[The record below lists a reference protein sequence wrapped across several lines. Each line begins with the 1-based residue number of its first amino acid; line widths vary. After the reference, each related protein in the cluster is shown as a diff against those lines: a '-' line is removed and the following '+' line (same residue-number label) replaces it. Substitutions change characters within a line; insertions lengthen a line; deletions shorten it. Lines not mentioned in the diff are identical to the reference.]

1 MSAQSHPRTLLVTG
15 ATGFVG
21 RALFRAL
28 LREPCNRVRLLSRR
42 PMDGAGVTP
51 RVEVVRGDVRHPG
64 TSARALRGV
73 DTAYYLIHSLAEPG
87 FREKELAAARTFAR
101 AAEAADVRQLIYLG
115 ALGDPSMPRSPHV
128 ESRQATGE
136 ALREGRVPVTELRAA
151 AIIGAGSAVFE
162 MIRGFTE
169 RFPLIIS
176 PRGGDTRCQPIA
188 LSDALRYLLAPL
200 DTPLLVGHIWEMGG
214 DEVLTYREMMETYA
228 QVRGLVRP
236 VLRMP
241 VAVPRLSGLWTGLFS
256 PIPKRVGEHF
266 VRGLGHDA
274 VVRDPRLREL
284 LGIEHHLGFRD
295 ALRCAFQ
302 EADEA
307 MQASHVP
314 VGGL

>member
-1 MSAQSHPRTLLVTG
+1 MSAQNHLRTLLVTG

-21 RALFRAL
+21 RALSQAL
-28 LREPCNRVRLLSRR
+28 LREPGHRVRLLSRR

-51 RVEVVRGDVRHPG
+51 RVEVIRGDILHPS
-64 TSARALRGV
+64 TPARALRGV

-87 FREKELAAARTFAR
+87 FREKELAAASTFAR
-101 AAEAADVRQLIYLG
+101 AAEVAGVRQIIYLG
-115 ALGDPSMPRSPHV
+115 ALGDPSLPRSPHV
-128 ESRQATGE
+128 ESRHATGA

-176 PRGGDTRCQPIA
+176 PRGGETRCQPIA

-200 DTPLLVGHIWEMGG
+200 DTPRLVGHIWEMGG
-214 DEVLTYREMMETYA
+214 DEVLSYREMMETYA
-228 QVRGLVRP
+228 QLRGLVRP

-241 VAVPRLSGLWTGLFS
+241 VAVPRLSGLWTGLLS
-256 PIPKRVGEHF
+256 PIPQRIGEHF

-284 LGIEHHLGFRD
+284 LGIQHHLCFRE
-295 ALRCAFQ
+295 ALRCAVR
-302 EADEA
+302 EAEEA
-307 MQASHVP
+307 SRASHVP
-314 VGGL
+314 GGGL